1 MYDWGHSGCKSLS
14 DKTNNMSSEVQND
27 RSSEVEGQSVASKSG
42 RRDRRRSIVIIFLV
56 TAVILLSIFSRIDN
70 WKRDLTTNFA
80 RLDAASSDADL
91 RPLQVERS
99 PEAVAESIEA
109 WVDTTG
115 NWQVISR
122 RPLDRGVEMEL
133 TRTTALMR
141 FTDDVK
147 VNLDSKDG
155 GTYVRA
161 QSQSRIGKGDLGQNP
176 RNLKELT
183 TGIKAGL

>member
-1 MYDWGHSGCKSLS
+1 MTSEGQD
-14 DKTNNMSSEVQND
+14 DRNSEVAGQLAP
-27 RSSEVEGQSVASKSG
+27 SESQASVSKLG
-42 RRDRRRSIVIIFLV
+42 RRSRRRSIVIIFLV

-80 RLDAASSDADL
+80 RLDAASSDEDL
-91 RPLQVERS
+91 RPLQIERS
-99 PEAVAESIEA
+99 PEQVADSIET
-109 WVDTTG
+109 WVDAQG

-133 TRTTALMR
+133 TRTTGLMR

-161 QSQSRIGKGDLGQNP
+161 QSQSRVGKGDLGQNP
-176 RNLKELT
+176 RNLKELMK
-183 TGIKAGL
+183 GLKATL